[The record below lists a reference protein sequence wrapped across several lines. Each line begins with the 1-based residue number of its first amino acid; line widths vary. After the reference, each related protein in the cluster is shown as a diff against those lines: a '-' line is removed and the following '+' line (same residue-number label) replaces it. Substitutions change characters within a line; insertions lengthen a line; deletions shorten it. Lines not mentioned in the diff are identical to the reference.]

1 MIGVDRRRVMGGSS
15 LPNESEIE
23 YLESN
28 GLQWIDTGYI
38 PNANTQLYV
47 EFSIRKF
54 NPSIRNGTA
63 PFGARSGW
71 GNKQFVLFSPVN
83 DRSTEYFCYGNSYAA
98 ISSALQLN
106 TRIICSIDKNHWTFT
121 VNGTSADYT
130 FSSTES
136 SRLPPWNTI
145 LFSYSNNGTVAIADN
160 VIDIYRFYVME
171 NDVRILDYK
180 PYRVGSVGYMKDVVN
195 GSLHGNDGTGDFVL
209 GPDKN

>member
-1 MIGVDRRRVMGGSS
+1 MIGVNRRRVMGGSS

-54 NPSIRNGTA
+54 NSNIRDATA
-63 PFGARSGW
+63 PFGVRSGW

-83 DRSTEYFCYGNSYAA
+83 DRNTEYFCYGNSYTQKS
-98 ISSALQLN
+98 IALQLN
-106 TRIICSIDKNHWTFT
+106 TRIICTIDKNHWVITT
-121 VNGTSADYT
+121 NGTSEDHT

-136 SRLPPWNTI
+136 SRLPTLNTI
-145 LFSYSNNGTVAIADN
+145 LFSYSNNGTVVIAYN

-171 NDVRILDYK
+171 NDVKVLDYK
-180 PYRVGSVGYMKDVVN
+180 PYRVGSVGYMKDVVD